1 MSEAKRKLSIEE
13 LQYLTRF
20 AADDTSHVRIKDINI
35 CLTKC
40 ENKVCTYV
48 CPGEAYKWEGDRMFV
63 GYEGCHECGTCRIAC
78 PHDNI
83 EWNYPEGG
91 KGVVFR
97 LG

>member
-1 MSEAKRKLSIEE
+1 MSEAKKKLSIEE

-20 AADDTSHVRIKDINI
+20 AADDTAHVRIKDINI

-40 ENKVCTYV
+40 EDKPCTFV
-48 CPGEAYKWEGDRMFV
+48 CPGEAYKWEGDRMFI

-78 PHDNI
+78 PYDNI
-83 EWNYPEGG
+83 EWNYPKGG

>member
-1 MSEAKRKLSIEE
+1 MSEVKKKLTIEE

-40 ENKVCTYV
+40 EDKTCTFV

-63 GYEGCHECGTCRIAC
+63 GYEGCHECGSCRIAC

-83 EWNYPEGG
+83 EWNYPKGG
-91 KGVVFR
+91 KGIVFR
-97 LG
+97 LA